1 MPVITASATTT
12 IVIVQNIKCF
22 TNFAIF
28 SPPCS
33 FALSLYHL
41 ARPYNNLDRH
51 FVHVE
56 KDAIETALQKLA
68 QNLMEVGTFTK
79 TTVEQN
85 RRNPDILR
93 SAQDIFTRSLVIAT
107 GLTELETRA
116 NTYLELYTKHP

>member
-1 MPVITASATTT
+1 MKTILKLEEDLKSIHKKVASLGEVIS
-12 IVIVQNIKCF
+12 I
-22 TNFAIF
+22 
-28 SPPCS
+28 
-33 FALSLYHL
+33 

-93 SAQDIFTRSLVIAT
+93 SAQDIFTRSLVIAA
-107 GLTELETRA
+107 GLTELETRT